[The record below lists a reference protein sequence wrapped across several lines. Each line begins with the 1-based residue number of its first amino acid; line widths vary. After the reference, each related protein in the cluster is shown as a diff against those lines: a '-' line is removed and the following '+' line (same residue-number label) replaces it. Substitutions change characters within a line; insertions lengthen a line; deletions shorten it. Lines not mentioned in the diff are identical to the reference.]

1 MELPQSEIL
10 IKTDNFNAKDKAVV
24 VKSVALEIAQIKT
37 KSMMFESDHL
47 LPQII
52 NPTQMFLKSYFL
64 QEIFY
69 FSF

>member
-52 NPTQMFLKSYFL
+52 NPTQMFLSVMVL
-64 QEIFY
+64 T
-69 FSF
+69 SVHPVLL